1 MENEWEAITGVGDN
15 SEDAI
20 LEVLGENLTTV
31 NRGNSLVCCTIAHE
45 LSLSPPT
52 LLHLCTASHMSCL
65 FISLSFTLADGS
77 HLSSPADQQLT
88 EEISPMLGI

>member
-1 MENEWEAITGVGDN
+1 MEKEWESITGVGDN
-15 SEDAI
+15 NKGAI
-20 LEVLGENLTTV
+20 LDVSEENLTTV
-31 NRGNSLVCCTIAHE
+31 NRAHE

-88 EEISPMLGI
+88 EKISPMLDI